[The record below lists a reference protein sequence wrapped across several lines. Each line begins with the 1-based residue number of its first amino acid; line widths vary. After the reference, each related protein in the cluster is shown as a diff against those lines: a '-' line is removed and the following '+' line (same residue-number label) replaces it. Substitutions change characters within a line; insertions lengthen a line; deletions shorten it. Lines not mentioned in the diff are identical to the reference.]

1 MLRLLGGITF
11 LMALSARAASAEW
24 VEIDYLSCQV
34 CHGVA
39 GTDSSIPAIQGR
51 PQEELLALLD
61 SFATGAPEITIMHRF
76 MLGTTDAERESLARY
91 ISQLKGPQP

>member
-11 LMALSARAASAEW
+11 LIALSVGAASAER

-39 GTDSSIPAIQGR
+39 STDSSIPAIQGR
-51 PQEELLALLD
+51 PLEDLQALLN
-61 SFATGAPEITIMHRF
+61 SFATSASETTIMHRF
-76 MLGTTDAERESLARY
+76 MVGTTDAERESLARY
-91 ISQLKGPQP
+91 ISQLKVPQP

>member
-1 MLRLLGGITF
+1 MLRLIGGITF
-11 LMALSARAASAEW
+11 LAALGVGAAAAEQ

-34 CHGVA
+34 CHGAA

-51 PQEELLALLD
+51 PEKELLALLN
-61 SFATGAPEITIMHRF
+61 AVAAGASDTTIMHRF
-76 MLGTTDAERESLARY
+76 MVGTSEADRESLARY